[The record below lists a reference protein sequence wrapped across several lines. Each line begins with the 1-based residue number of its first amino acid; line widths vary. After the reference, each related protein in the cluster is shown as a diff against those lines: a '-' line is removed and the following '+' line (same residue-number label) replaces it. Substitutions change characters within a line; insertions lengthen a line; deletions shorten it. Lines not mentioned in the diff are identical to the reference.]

1 MKIDIKTN
9 PHHASWDLMVATWH
23 RADEI
28 EAIEGAWV
36 FDHFYPI
43 VGDHAGPCL
52 EGWTTLTA
60 LAQAT
65 NRLQVGTMVNA
76 MPYRHPALTANMAST
91 VDVISNGRLQLGLG
105 AGWNQE
111 EAGAYGISLGQ
122 TLRER
127 MDIFDEGVEVIV
139 RLLTEAEVDFDGS
152 HFQLKGARNEPK
164 GIQRPHPP
172 ITIGGGGEKRTLRTV
187 ARWAQHWNLTPSSMD
202 EWARKRDILHRHCD
216 DVGRDPTE
224 IMCSMMAPFDPEAP
238 DDLYARLAAA
248 QTAGLDKVVVNLAS
262 PHDPGH
268 VDEVAAIASRLE

>member
-9 PHHASWDLMVATWH
+9 PHHASWDRMVATWQ

-36 FDHFYPI
+36 FDHFYPL

-65 NRLQVGTMVNA
+65 KRLLVGTMVNA

-111 EAGAYGISLGQ
+111 EAGAYGISLGE

-139 RLLTEAEVDFDGS
+139 RLLTEAEVDFDGT
-152 HFQLKGARNEPK
+152 HFQLTKARNEPK
-164 GIQRPHPP
+164 GIQKPHPP
-172 ITIGGGGEKRTLRTV
+172 ITIGGGGETRTLRTV
-187 ARWAQHWNLTPSSMD
+187 ARWAQHWNLAPSSMD

-216 DVGRDPTE
+216 AVGRDPTE
-224 IMCSMMAPFDPEAP
+224 IMCSMMAPFDPETP
-238 DDLYARLAAA
+238 DDLYARLATA
-248 QTAGLDKVVVNLAS
+248 QAAGLDKVVVNLAS

>member
-9 PHHASWDLMVATWH
+9 PHHASWDRMVATWE
-23 RADEI
+23 RADQI

-65 NRLQVGTMVNA
+65 KRLQVGTMVNA
-76 MPYRHPALTANMAST
+76 MPYRHPALTAKMASA
-91 VDVISNGRLQLGLG
+91 VDVISSGRLQLGLG

-111 EAGAYGISLGQ
+111 EAGAYGISLGE

-139 RLLTEAEVDFDGS
+139 RLLTEAEVDFDGT
-152 HFQLKGARNEPK
+152 HFQMTKARNEPK
-164 GIQRPHPP
+164 GIQTPHPP

-187 ARWAQHWNLTPSSMD
+187 ARWAQHWNLIPSSME

-224 IMCSMMAPFDPEAP
+224 IMCSMMAPFDPAAP
-238 DDLYARLAAA
+238 DEFYARLATA
-248 QTAGLDKVVVNLAS
+248 QAAGLDKVVVNLAS

-268 VDEVAAIASRLE
+268 VEEVAAIASRLE